1 MRITER
7 QLRRIIREI
16 LLNEGFS
23 ITNAPREPLAPGEPI
38 LNYATSKGI
47 EDYRYDPPTDTKDAH
62 KMKSNYIPDPRL
74 SAWYKVHWE
83 SVGTLVSEILRWNPR
98 LEKSV
103 YMYRDRTLIGYMSS
117 NPVEAD
123 KKSTGA
129 VGILL
134 SGGYVT
140 QAFSSD
146 GQTQYI
152 KTPSGWRYYT
162 QFDIDRGIDPRAPK
176 DRIDR
181 HGGWELRRA
190 RGEPW
195 TVTPEDVPVGIVP
208 EGLVV
213 GAVPIAVIV
222 TCLEPFKRPAPAQY
236 DKLLDDLE
244 VLDLPILNELLEP
257 VTIGY
262 LQDLI
267 DASRDPDSNLS
278 PSTAPTRPARI
289 GGPARYLGKNKNGKV
304 PTFVDDDFVVR
315 NDPITQ
321 LPDGFHVTRTLIAG
335 YPLESLP
342 RGLRV
347 DGDLMIES
355 PFITAL
361 PDDAVVGKDLYMG
374 SGMTTL
380 PDNLH
385 VKGELRANV
394 ANFQFPKGLKVD
406 GNLFVAHGAV
416 MPPDDLQVG
425 GKVYGYNGA
434 YKEQAKLA
442 APHLKDKIG

>member
-47 EDYRYDPPTDTKDAH
+47 EDYRYDPPSDTKHTH
-62 KMKSNYIPDPRL
+62 KMKSNYIPDKQL
-74 SAWYKVHWE
+74 SSWYKVHWE
-83 SVGTLVSEILRWNPR
+83 GVSTLVSEILRWNPR

-103 YMYRDRTLIGYMSS
+103 YMYRDRSLIGYTSPS
-117 NPVEAD
+117 PVEAD
-123 KKSTGA
+123 KKRTGA

-134 SGGYVT
+134 TGGHVT
-140 QAFSSD
+140 QVFSSD
-146 GQTQYI
+146 AQTQYI
-152 KTPSGWRYYT
+152 KTASGWRYYS
-162 QFDIDRGIDPRAPK
+162 QFQIDRGIDSRPLEKRLDPR
-176 DRIDR
+176 
-181 HGGWELRRA
+181 GGWEDRA
-190 RGEPW
+190 YTGKPW
-195 TVTPEDVPVGIVP
+195 TVTPEDVPVGVVP
-208 EGLVV
+208 EGTVV
-213 GAVPIAVIV
+213 GAIPTAIVV
-222 TCLEPFKRPAPAQY
+222 TCLEPFTKPATPQY
-236 DKLLDDLE
+236 DKLLEDLE
-244 VLDLPILNELLEP
+244 LLDLPILNELLEP

-262 LQDLI
+262 LRQLI
-267 DASRDPDSNLS
+267 DASRNPDSNLTPPTS
-278 PSTAPTRPARI
+278 PTRPQRI
-289 GGPARYLGKNKNGKV
+289 GGFARYRGKNENDKV

-374 SGMTTL
+374 ESMTTL
-380 PDNLH
+380 PNNLH
-385 VKGELRANV
+385 IKGALRANV